1 MPFEPFLGTPTI
13 ALGKR
18 LPGPLSDCPTLPRT

>member
-1 MPFEPFLGTPTI
+1 MLLEPFLGTPTI
-13 ALGKR
+13 APAKR